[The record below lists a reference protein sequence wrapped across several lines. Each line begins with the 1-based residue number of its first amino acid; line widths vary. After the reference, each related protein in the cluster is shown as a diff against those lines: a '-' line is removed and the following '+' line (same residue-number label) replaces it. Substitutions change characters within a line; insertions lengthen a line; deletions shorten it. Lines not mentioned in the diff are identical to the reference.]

1 MAVPFCET
9 RPEQQ
14 EVLKAAHGKRSGD
27 QKRGQKQP
35 VCSVQ
40 GSPGDVLTAPR
51 LSHLIAL
58 KENKR
63 WWAGGRGVQWGDRGC
78 GGRVAVISGTVFQPC
93 AVRFALKANPP
104 IPYQDFTF
112 HNGN

>member
-63 WWAGGRGVQWGDRGC
+63 QWRGCGRGG

-93 AVRFALKANPP
+93 AVRFVLKANPP
-104 IPYQDFTF
+104 TPYQDFTF